1 MGACVHVHVCVC
13 VCVGGGICM
22 HACIRMCLLLQYSR
36 SIVFLL
42 SVGSMVCKK
51 STDSLDGPP
60 LVAGCITLLRQFHS
74 DNRETFLAYMG
85 QYVRSMVESQ
95 AANGKYVKSVST

>member
-1 MGACVHVHVCVC
+1 
-13 VCVGGGICM
+13 
-22 HACIRMCLLLQYSR
+22 
-36 SIVFLL
+36 
-42 SVGSMVCKK
+42 MVCKK

-74 DNRETFLAYMG
+74 DNREKFLAYMG

-95 AANGKYVKSVST
+95 SNGKYVKSVKF